1 MATIISF
8 INQKGGVGKTTSAV
22 SIASAL
28 SLKKYNV
35 LVVDLDP
42 QSNAS
47 TSLQIRDSK
56 INTYTV
62 FKGEPIKIEQVNDH
76 LFVLP
81 SSINVSSLEYELIN
95 EAGRE
100 QLLNEILDPIKQS
113 FDYIIL
119 DCSPNLGLITINAL
133 VASDYFITVLLPHH
147 LSIEGLSSLLEVT
160 NKVTRRINNNLKSGG
175 YILNQFSI
183 RKILHKQTA
192 DVLEKHFPDKL
203 FRSTIREN
211 IALAE
216 APSTGKSIF
225 DYAPNSNGARDY
237 MSLTEEII
245 QKLK

>member
-1 MATIISF
+1 MAKIISF

-22 SIASAL
+22 SISAAL
-28 SLKKYNV
+28 SIKKYNV
-35 LVVDLDP
+35 LLVDLDP
-42 QSNAS
+42 QCNAS
-47 TSLQIRDSK
+47 SSLGIRDSEVNIYK
-56 INTYTV
+56 V
-62 FKGEPIKIEQVNDH
+62 FKGESIKIEQVNEH

-100 QLLNEILDPIKQS
+100 QLLNEILEPIKQS

-133 VASDYFITVLLPHH
+133 VASNYFITVLLPHH
-147 LSIEGLSSLLEVT
+147 LSIDGLSSLLEVT
-160 NKVTRRINNNLKSGG
+160 DKVTRRINNNLKSGG
-175 YILNQFSI
+175 YILNQFSN
-183 RKILHKQTA
+183 RKILHQQTA
-192 DVLEKHFPDKL
+192 DVLKKHFGDGL
-203 FRSTIREN
+203 FKTTIREN

-216 APSTGKSIF
+216 APSVDKSIF
-225 DYAPNSNGARDY
+225 DYAPNSNGAKDF